1 MEPWQIIVTAA
12 AGIVT
17 ILTLFEKI
25 GKIIKD
31 AKRADDS
38 MDEVRKLPKKIEEIN
53 RQLQESSNSQALM
66 AEALKGI
73 IRNELYM
80 CFKEHR
86 DIGACTDDEF
96 RVQTALHET
105 YKRLGGNGEEAVW
118 WEKKTRWRIVSE
130 EEFERLYL
138 EYLEKQCPD

>member
-12 AGIVT
+12 AGIIT

>member
-12 AGIVT
+12 AGIIT

-53 RQLQESSNSQALM
+53 RQLQDSSNSQALM

>member
-12 AGIVT
+12 AGIIT

-53 RQLQESSNSQALM
+53 LQLQESSNSQALM

-138 EYLEKQCPD
+138 EHLEKQCPD

>member
-12 AGIVT
+12 AGIIT

-25 GKIIKD
+25 GKIITD

-138 EYLEKQCPD
+138 EHLEKQCPD